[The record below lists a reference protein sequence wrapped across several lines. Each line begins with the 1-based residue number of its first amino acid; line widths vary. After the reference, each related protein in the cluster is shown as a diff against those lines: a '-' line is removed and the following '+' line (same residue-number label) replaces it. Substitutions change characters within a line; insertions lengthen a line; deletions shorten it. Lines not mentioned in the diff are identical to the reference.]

1 MKSVSEGFPAGKPFC
16 CAEVVT
22 NSLEKVIISYL
33 VHETSK
39 QAGADIIV
47 KNNIETDEK

>member
-1 MKSVSEGFPAGKPFC
+1 MCLKAFRQGSLFAA
-16 CAEVVT
+16 AEVVT

-33 VHETSK
+33 VCETSK

-47 KNNIETDEK
+47 KNNTETDEK

>member
-1 MKSVSEGFPAGKPFC
+1 MPISPFC

-33 VHETSK
+33 VHEVSK
-39 QAGADIIV
+39 NTETDIIV
-47 KNNIETDEK
+47 KKNIEKD